1 MTMTSYRDRVDA
13 GRIASREAVSFCT
26 AAHVA
31 RDVHHMRV
39 EYTRSSPLRATL
51 NPGCAM
57 SYTLRSLVF
66 LWLITSALFAVSV
79 SAAPAGWWL
88 VLLLAVALATPFLVL
103 RNQAAVTDNTSERP
117 SIPAGRRESSPL
129 ALDGTDVF
137 RWENEG
143 GARPTRPLTA

>member
-1 MTMTSYRDRVDA
+1 ML
-13 GRIASREAVSFCT
+13 
-26 AAHVA
+26 
-31 RDVHHMRV
+31 
-39 EYTRSSPLRATL
+39 YTK
-51 NPGCAM
+51 
-57 SYTLRSLVF
+57 RSLTF
-66 LWLITSALFAVSV
+66 LWLIMSALFAA
-79 SAAPAGWWL
+79 SASGTLSGWWL
-88 VLLLAVALATPFLVL
+88 VLLLAVALATPILVL